1 MTDNSTDNSSKKGGL
16 IALFVDHPTAANL
29 LMALMMMAGFFAVTK
44 INTQFFPSF
53 DLPSITVNVA
63 WPGASAEDVS
73 TNILEALEPSLR
85 FLDDVDNVRSIAREG
100 IGTVFLEFVNGA
112 DMQQAMASVQQAVD
126 GVTTLPEEAEDPVIS
141 RIAFYENVGR
151 LSLTGPFSEKTLKTY
166 ASKIRDGLLSA
177 GIDRVELKG
186 ARKEEI
192 EIMVREADLRRLK
205 LTLADIA
212 SKVKLNTTDRPS
224 GTLEGETEMQLRTLS
239 VGKTPEELGRVEIY
253 AAQNGDKILLRDVAT
268 LKWAFN
274 KDDILGLQHGQ
285 PAIELKISRAK
296 TADTLKTLEVLKKHL
311 AEMRQTLP
319 KTLEMKL
326 YNVTG
331 ELVTGRLEIL
341 VINGLQGLAIVLLVL
356 FVFLNMR
363 IAFWVAMGIPV
374 ALLATL
380 AVMYVSGQTVNM
392 ISMFAIIMMMGIIVD
407 DAIVVGEH
415 TATRKALGDSNFRA
429 ANVGATRMF
438 TPVLAATLTTQAAF
452 LPILLISGRMGDIMG
467 AIPLVVMAVL
477 VASLI
482 ECFLILPGHLRHGLR
497 NMKPK
502 PGLFRRNFDGAMD
515 WFTARPY
522 RAMVSFFYHWRYAT
536 VALTLASFILAIGMI
551 SGGRIS
557 VRFFPSPESERM
569 MSYVTFAPGVP
580 QKEQAL
586 VMKTIEQQLAVVE
599 KKINDRRVKDGKRSE
614 KLVVSSFSQLGVAG
628 RTRGEN
634 KAQIFVQLSPSESRD
649 TPTKSIMKVWRKS
662 LPLIPGVESIAV
674 TKSRRG
680 PGGNDV
686 DIRLQNAPITVLKQ
700 AAMEVREKL
709 TEFPGLTAIDDD
721 LPYGKKELVLAVSPR
736 GQALG
741 FTAASLGSQV
751 RDAFQGRIA
760 TRFAQGDD
768 EITVRVR
775 RAQEQQ
781 GIKSLYSLYLNA
793 PDGRQVPLSAVVTV
807 TEKSGFSLIQRKDG
821 LKTVSVTA
829 DVNEKLIEVPQ
840 VIERLEK
847 EIMPHLVAKYGI
859 TYSFSGQAEQR
870 GKAFADLKMGAYLSL
885 LTIFIILAWVFKG
898 YSYPLAVM
906 LIIPFGFVGTVFGHM
921 AMGHNLS
928 IISFIGLL
936 GLSGILVND
945 SIILVTEYQERR
957 SQGQDVATSAI
968 GASQDRFRAVLLTS
982 LTTIGG
988 LLPLLFET
996 SRQAQ
1001 FLIPMAITM
1010 VFGLA
1015 AATILVLVLVP
1026 SLLGIGADIGR
1037 IGSAIYRAYWPY
1049 GEAEKV

>member
-1 MTDNSTDNSSKKGGL
+1 MSNKKQNKKSGL
-16 IALFVDHPTAANL
+16 IAVFVDHPTAANL
-29 LMALMMMAGFFAVTK
+29 LMALMLMAGFFSISK

-53 DLPSITVNVA
+53 DLPMITVNIA
-63 WPGASAEDVS
+63 WPGASAEDIS
-73 TNILEALEPSLR
+73 TNILESLEPSLR
-85 FLDDVDNVRSIAREG
+85 YLDDLDNVTSVAREG
-100 IGTVFLEFVNGA
+100 IGTIALEFNNNA
-112 DMQQAMASVQQAVD
+112 DMQQAIANVQQAVD
-126 GVTTLPEEAEDPVIS
+126 AVTTLPEEAEDPVIT
-141 RIAFYENVGR
+141 RRAFYENVGR
-151 LSLTGPFSEKTLKTY
+151 LSITGPFSEKVVKNY
-166 ASKIRDGLLSA
+166 ARKIRDGLLRA
-177 GIDRVELKG
+177 GIDRVELNG

-192 EIMVREADLRRLK
+192 EITLKEADLRRLK

-212 SKVKLNTTDRPS
+212 AKVKLNTTDRPS

-239 VGKTPEELGRVEIY
+239 VGKTPKELGLIEIR
-253 AAQNGDKILLRDVAT
+253 ANKNGEKILLRDVAT
-268 LKWAFN
+268 IAWAFDDN
-274 KDDILGLQHGQ
+274 DILGMQHGQ

-296 TADTLKTLEVLKKHL
+296 TADTLKTLKVLKDYLKDVKP
-311 AEMRQTLP
+311 TLP
-319 KTLEMKL
+319 QTLEMKL

-331 ELVTGRLEIL
+331 ELVTGRLKVL
-341 VINGLQGLAIVLLVL
+341 VVNGIEGLAIVLIVL
-356 FVFLNMR
+356 FIFLNMR

-374 ALLATL
+374 AIMATL
-380 AVMYVSGQTVNM
+380 AVMYLSGQSVNM

-415 TATRKALGDSNFRA
+415 TATRKSLGDSNFTA
-429 ANVGATRMF
+429 ANIGAGRMF

-497 NMKPK
+497 NMKDK
-502 PGLFRRNFDGAMD
+502 PSYFRGKFDGAMD
-515 WFTARPY
+515 WFRDHPY
-522 RAMVSFFYHWRYAT
+522 RAMVSTCYRWRYTT
-536 VALTLASFILAIGMI
+536 VALTIASFIIAIGMI

-557 VRFFPSPESERM
+557 IRFFPSPESERM
-569 MSYVTFAPGVP
+569 MGYVTFAPGVP
-580 QKEQAL
+580 KQNQAN
-586 VMKTIEQQLAVVE
+586 VMKRIEDLLVDVE
-599 KKINDRRVKDGKRSE
+599 KKMNQGLVKQGKPEE
-614 KLVVSSFSQLGVAG
+614 KLVVSSFSQLGKAG
-628 RTRGEN
+628 KTKGEN
-634 KAQIFVQLSPSESRD
+634 KAQIFVQLSASEVRSV
-649 TPTKSIMKVWRKS
+649 PTKKIMKVWRKMI
-662 LPLIPGVESIAV
+662 PLMAGVESVSV

-680 PGGNDV
+680 PSGNDI
-686 DIRLQNAPITVLKQ
+686 DIRLQDAPITVLKQ
-700 AAMEVREKL
+700 AALEVREKL

-721 LPYGKKELVLAVSPR
+721 LPYGKKELVLSVSPR

-751 RDAFQGRIA
+751 RDAFQGKIA

-775 RAQEQQ
+775 RQQEKQ

-793 PDGRQVPLSAVVTV
+793 PDGTQVPMSAVVNI
-807 TEKSGFSLIQRKDG
+807 TEKSGFSLIQRKEG

-829 DVNEKLIEVPQ
+829 DVNEKLIEVAQ
-840 VIERLEK
+840 VVERLER
-847 EIMPHLVAKYGI
+847 EVMPHLVAKYGI
-859 TYSFSGQAEQR
+859 KYSFSGQSEQR
-870 GKAFADLKMGAYLSL
+870 AKAFADLKLGAYVSL
-885 LTIFIILAWVFKG
+885 ATIFIILAWVFKG

-921 AMGHNLS
+921 IMGQNLS

-957 SQGQDVATSAI
+957 SQGQDVAQSAI

-1026 SLLGIGADIGR
+1026 ALLGIGTDLNR
-1037 IGSAIYRAYWPY
+1037 IGNAIYRAYWPY
-1049 GEAEKV
+1049 GEVEKA